1 MFESCPRLMNFDIL
15 ITAKRESGNGRIT
28 REGWGSKVS
37 PLSHSF
43 TGFNIA
49 AYVLL
54 QIEHIVT
61 SSCWVKDA
69 LTGG

>member
-1 MFESCPRLMNFDIL
+1 METDESQGRVGE
-15 ITAKRESGNGRIT
+15 AKFLR
-28 REGWGSKVS
+28 
-37 PLSHSF
+37 LSHSF

-61 SSCWVKDA
+61 SSCWGKDA